1 MWLRCWR
8 ILALQALLLAVPAAA
23 PVAVAGG
30 TSTTLRVTA
39 RVVERCTFTT
49 RPLERVPAPAR
60 VRVEEVL
67 ETRCAHAHPARPAR
81 LTIAPPARPVAVEQR
96 KGDDPRHLQITIT
109 Y

>member
-39 RVVERCTFTT
+39 QVVERCTFTT
-49 RPLERVPAPAR
+49 RPLEHVPEHARLRVQD
-60 VRVEEVL
+60 VL
-67 ETRCAHAHPARPAR
+67 EARCDRDR
-81 LTIAPPARPVAVEQR
+81 LYGVTIGSPVRSIAVEQPD
-96 KGDDPRHLQITIT
+96 GGEPRHLQITIT